1 MEILKLS
8 GIQKSYGDK
17 TILKD
22 IAFTVQIG
30 DRIGIVGNNGAGKT
44 TVANILTGEIEMD
57 KGMIEFPS
65 GDISIGYVKQ
75 AAEGSLDVI
84 EEVAQSGET
93 LEQTSQLGLMKVHT
107 WDRERAAHLSGG
119 EKTKLSLASVWSSP
133 CELLLLDEPTNH
145 LDFNGVEWLIGEMA
159 TYPGAIIVISH
170 DRYFLDQTVSQI
182 IEIEDGVSSIY
193 KGNYTDYYE
202 EKERQYQSQLHRF
215 ELQQRKKEKI
225 ESQLNQLH
233 NWSDKAH
240 RQSTKQDGF
249 KEFYRVKAKKM
260 DKQIKSKKKRLE
272 KELAKNKIDK
282 PKEREELQF
291 HFKQNKKRGKRIVEV
306 KNGEMG
312 FGNRILFQNSHF
324 YVKYAE
330 KIGVLGENGC
340 GKTTLLRILMGELQL
355 SNGEV
360 WKSDSLKVG
369 YLSQDITDLNEEKT
383 ILEYLGLTVKDEL
396 SEART
401 ILANIGFNADK
412 IKQPISSLSL
422 GERTRIKLVK
432 LLLDEI
438 DLLILDEPTN
448 HLDLASRESLEKMLQ
463 SFEGT
468 ILVVSHDHYF
478 LEKMCDKLLVF
489 EDHVIRRVEMGLT
502 EYLQKDQQEP
512 VKNHNL
518 EEEKLLIDN
527 EISATIGQLSLLSK
541 DDPKYEELD
550 KKLLELMKKKR
561 EL

>member
-1 MEILKLS
+1 
-8 GIQKSYGDK
+8 
-17 TILKD
+17 
-22 IAFTVQIG
+22 
-30 DRIGIVGNNGAGKT
+30 
-44 TVANILTGEIEMD
+44 
-57 KGMIEFPS
+57 
-65 GDISIGYVKQ
+65 
-75 AAEGSLDVI
+75 EGSLDVI

-107 WDRERAAHLSGG
+107 WDRERAVHLSGG

-240 RQSTKQDGF
+240 RQSTKQDGI
-249 KEFYRVKAKKM
+249 KECYRVKAKKM

-330 KIGVLGENGC
+330 KIGDLGENGC